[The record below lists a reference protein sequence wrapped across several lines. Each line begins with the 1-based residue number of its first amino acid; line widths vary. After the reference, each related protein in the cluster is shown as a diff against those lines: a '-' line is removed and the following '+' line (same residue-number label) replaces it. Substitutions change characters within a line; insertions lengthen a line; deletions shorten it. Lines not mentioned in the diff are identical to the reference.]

1 MQRWAFQA
9 SRNIGFSPAVSVR
22 ALICSGL
29 PGTVNPHFIGNTA
42 RFPALLLAITGT
54 TLVGRIS
61 PEDST
66 AVVSWKRRTSGDR
79 FISSTIGRSSGDSST
94 KYRQHILFSLRVI

>member
-1 MQRWAFQA
+1 MKKNDIIIIPDVHGRTFWKE
-9 SRNIGFSPAVSVR
+9 AVRDLTDRSVIF
-22 ALICSGL
+22 LGDYLDPYQPSVFDFD
-29 PGTVNPHFIGNTA
+29 PS
-42 RFPALLLAITGT
+42 
-54 TLVGRIS
+54 VGRIS

-94 KYRQHILFSLRVI
+94 KYRQHILFSLRVV